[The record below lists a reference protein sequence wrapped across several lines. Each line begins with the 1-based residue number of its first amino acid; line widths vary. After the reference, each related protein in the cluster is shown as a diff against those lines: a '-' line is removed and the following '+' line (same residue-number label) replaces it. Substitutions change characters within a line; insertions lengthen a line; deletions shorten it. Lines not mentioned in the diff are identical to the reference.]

1 MTISLKP
8 KAPICLSH
16 PELNELAFTFGI
28 PVIIEKI
35 KICTIAGKKL
45 HKRRS
50 AKYKGSKLR

>member
-16 PELNELAFTFGI
+16 PELNELAFTFRI

-35 KICTIAGKKL
+35 KICTIAGKKCCT
-45 HKRRS
+45 KEEVQNIRE
-50 AKYKGSKLR
+50 AN